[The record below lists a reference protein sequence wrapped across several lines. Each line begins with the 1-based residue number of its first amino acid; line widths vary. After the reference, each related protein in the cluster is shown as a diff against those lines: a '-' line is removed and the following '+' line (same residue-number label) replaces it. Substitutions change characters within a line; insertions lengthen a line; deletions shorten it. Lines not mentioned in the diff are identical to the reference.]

1 MELGQ
6 GNFSLEKVEIKQG
19 WNGYFVQ
26 DGIPS
31 QMKLEKMVI
40 QAVPEGKVTG
50 SGSDWC
56 GPF

>member
-19 WNGYFVQ
+19 WNGYYVQ

-40 QAVPEGKVTG
+40 
-50 SGSDWC
+50 
-56 GPF
+56 